1 MAVLVQYSQSI
12 VVAGLSLRPWPKAH
26 DRSSPAEE
34 QVDCNSC
41 LISHSVKDITTP
53 CQRGDRIAA
62 SMLTSVHTDGVAQAF
77 SLLHGPPRLA
87 ARTAPPDQRQSKRG
101 VRAAPCT
108 PSALELTD
116 SEKVWPS
123 QSCVFLLPP
132 CLGGKPPHGNLPAWP
147 ACLPACLLACLLAA
161 CLLLALSQV
170 SPAPRLQTPPKCAS
184 VG

>member
-123 QSCVFLLPP
+123 RSCVFLLPP
-132 CLGGKPPHGNLPAWP
+132 CLGGKPPHGDLPAWP
-147 ACLPACLLACLLAA
+147 ACLPACLLAC
-161 CLLLALSQV
+161 CLLLVKSRRHRDFK
-170 SPAPRLQTPPKCAS
+170 PPPKCAS

>member
-26 DRSSPAEE
+26 DSSSPAEE
-34 QVDCNSC
+34 EVDCNSC

-53 CQRGDRIAA
+53 CQRVVTA
-62 SMLTSVHTDGVAQAF
+62 SPHQCSRASTQMEWHRL
-77 SLLHGPPRLA
+77 SLCLYGPPRLA

-123 QSCVFLLPP
+123 RSCVFLLPP
-132 CLGGKPPHGNLPAWP
+132 CLGGKTPHCDLPAWL
-147 ACLPACLLACLLAA
+147 ASLLACLLAA
-161 CLLLALSQV
+161 CSQSSLAGTATSN
-170 SPAPRLQTPPKCAS
+170 PPPKCAS
-184 VG
+184 AG